1 MALQQ
6 QEQRREASRARG
18 IAEELLTHTGRAME
32 TGDFELFETCFMLPH
47 EIQTF
52 QGSNILTT
60 RSDLARVFR
69 QVRGYYAKLG
79 VTRLAR
85 ACVDAEFLD
94 EFTLQSTHVS
104 HLLNGTTLVRE
115 SYPTLSVISH
125 VGDRWRCA
133 KSIYAVNQ
141 DRDHEQALIS

>member
-6 QEQRREASRARG
+6 RQERHKASRARG
-18 IAEELLTHTGRAME
+18 IAEELLTRTGNALE

-47 EIQTF
+47 EIETF
-52 QGSNILTT
+52 QGSNLLTN
-60 RSDLARVFR
+60 RSDLARVFG

-115 SYPTLSVISH
+115 SFPTLTVIKR

-141 DRDHEQALIS
+141 DRDHERALTS